1 MFHQLFS
8 SESAYRRHRDAP
20 FADERERYLRHC
32 AEQGA
37 TRATLRVKANELLW
51 LAQHLGSDA
60 SDGRRHGGSP
70 GHCAPSGSPSAR
82 EPTTARRLI
91 DIARPWLRFLGW
103 WRAPVAEFRF
113 QNELDRYVAWMR
125 DERGLSRLTV
135 ERWQAH
141 ARIFL
146 LWCEQTDQRLA
157 TLQPS
162 DIDRYFVD
170 EGARRWSRVSISNTA
185 AALRAFLRYAAM
197 LGVCDARLADTIRG
211 PRIYRQES
219 VPRGP
224 GWSDVR
230 RILTKT
236 DTDEP
241 RDIRNR
247 AILMLLAIYGM
258 RSGEVASLRLDQIDW
273 RGRVLRLFRLKRRQA
288 QVYPLLPSVAE
299 ALARYIDTV
308 RPPVPHPEVFI
319 RLQAP
324 WRPIKPSSLYD
335 IANREFVALGIQP
348 LTLGLMRCG
357 MPAQRG
363 FLLMASPSRR
373 SATTWGIAA
382 RRRPEPTPRWTWWLS
397 AKSATSTWGTSN
409 DADRRDRRLRAAAAI
424 AGHAL

>member
-1 MFHQLFS
+1 MFQQLFS
-8 SESAYRRHRDAP
+8 SESACRRHGDAP
-20 FADERERYLRHC
+20 FADERERYLQHC
-32 AEQGA
+32 AEQGS

-51 LAQHLGSDA
+51 LAQHLESNA
-60 SDGRRHGGSP
+60 SDGVNIE
-70 GHCAPSGSPSAR
+70 ALQDIVR
-82 EPTTARRLI
+82 ERQSVCQGATTARRLV

-103 WRAPVAEFRF
+103 WRAPVVKFRF

-146 LWCEQTDQRLA
+146 LWCEQTDRRLA
-157 TLQPS
+157 TLQPG
-162 DIDRYFVD
+162 DVDRYFID
-170 EGARRWSRVSISNTA
+170 EGARRWSRVSVSNTA
-185 AALRAFLRYAAM
+185 AALRAFLRYVAM
-197 LGVCDARLADTIRG
+197 LGGCDARLADTIRG

-273 RGRVLRLFRLKRRQA
+273 RGHVLRLFRLKRRQA

-308 RPPVPHPEVFI
+308 RPPVPHSEVFI

-335 IANREFVALGIQP
+335 IANHEFVALGIQ
-348 LTLGLMRCG
+348 T
-357 MPAQRG
+357 A
-363 FLLMASPSRR
+363 PSRP
-373 SATTWGIAA
+373 GEF
-382 RRRPEPTPRWTWWLS
+382 RPESLTDPDMILS
-397 AKSATSTWGTSN
+397 HHPARAT
-409 DADRRDRRLRAAAAI
+409 A
-424 AGHAL
+424 

>member
-8 SESAYRRHRDAP
+8 SESVCRRHGDAP
-20 FADERERYLRHC
+20 FADERKRYLQHC

-37 TRATLRVKANELLW
+37 PRATLRMKAKELLW
-51 LAQHLGSDA
+51 LAQHLEADA
-60 SDGRRHGGSP
+60 SEGVDMEVLQDIV
-70 GHCAPSGSPSAR
+70 R
-82 EPTTARRLI
+82 ERQSVCQGATTARRLV

-103 WRAPVAEFRF
+103 WRAPVVEFRF
-113 QNELDRYVAWMR
+113 QNELDRYAAWMR

-146 LWCEQTDQRLA
+146 QWREKTDQGLA
-157 TLQPS
+157 TLQPG
-162 DIDRYFVD
+162 DIDRYFVE

-185 AALRAFLRYAAM
+185 AALRAFLRHAAM
-197 LGVCDARLADTIRG
+197 LGLCDARLVETVRG
-211 PRIYRQES
+211 PRVYRQES

-224 GWSDVR
+224 GWPDVR

-236 DTDEP
+236 ETDEP

-258 RSGEVASLRLDQIDW
+258 RSGE
-273 RGRVLRLFRLKRRQA
+273 KRRQA
-288 QVYPLLPSVAE
+288 QVYPLIPSVAE

-308 RPPVPHPEVFI
+308 RPPVPHSEVFI

-335 IANREFVALGIQP
+335 IANREFVALGIQTAHP
-348 LTLGLMRCG
+348 GPHALRHACATRLLADGLTLKEIGDHLGHR
-357 MPAQRG
+357 
-363 FLLMASPSRR
+363 ST
-373 SATTWGIAA
+373 SATRTY
-382 RRRPEPTPRWTWWLS
+382 
-397 AKSATSTWGTSN
+397 AKVDIVS
-409 DADRRDRRLRAAAAI
+409 LREV
-424 AGHAL
+424 GDFDLGDLQ